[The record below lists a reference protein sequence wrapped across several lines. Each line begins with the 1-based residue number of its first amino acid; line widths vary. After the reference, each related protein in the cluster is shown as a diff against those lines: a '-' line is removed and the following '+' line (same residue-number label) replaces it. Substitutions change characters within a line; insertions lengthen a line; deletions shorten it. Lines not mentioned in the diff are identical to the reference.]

1 MESVILVD
9 DNDIE
14 VGVMEKMEAHL
25 TGTMHRA
32 ISVFVFNEKG
42 DYLLQQRAQHKY
54 HSGSKWS
61 NTCCSHPRP
70 GEALLDAAHRRLK
83 EEMGLDCNLAFWFSF
98 KYRAE
103 LDHGLVENEYDHVF
117 MGISNDLPRPNPNEV
132 SSFKYIS
139 RADLE
144 KDLISNPEHYSEWF
158 KICLQH

>member
-14 VGVMEKMEAHL
+14 VGVMEKIEAHL

-42 DYLLQQRAQHKY
+42 EYLLQQRAQQKY
-54 HSGSKWS
+54 HSAGKWS

-70 GEALLDAAHRRLK
+70 GEDLLDAAQRRLK
-83 EEMGLDCNLAFWFSF
+83 EEMGMDCKLAFWFSF

-117 MGISNDLPRPNPNEV
+117 MGISNDLPRPDPTEV
-132 SSFKYIS
+132 SSFKYVN
-139 RADLE
+139 RVDLE
-144 KDLISNPEHYSEWF
+144 KDLIRNPEHYSEWF

>member
-1 MESVILVD
+1 MVD

-83 EEMGLDCNLAFWFSF
+83 EEMGLDCKLAFWFSF

-117 MGISNDLPRPNPNEV
+117 MGISNDLPRPDPDEV

>member
-1 MESVILVD
+1 MVD

-42 DYLLQQRAQHKY
+42 EYLLQQRAQQKY
-54 HSGSKWS
+54 HSAGKWS

-70 GEALLDAAHRRLK
+70 GEDLLDAAQRRLK
-83 EEMGLDCNLAFWFSF
+83 EEMGMECKLAFWFSF

-117 MGISNDLPRPNPNEV
+117 MGISNDLPRPHPTEV
-132 SSFKYIS
+132 SSFKYIG

-144 KDLISNPEHYSEWF
+144 EDLIRNPEHYSEWF

>member
-83 EEMGLDCNLAFWFSF
+83 EEMGLDCKLAFWFSF

-117 MGISNDLPRPNPNEV
+117 MGISNDLPRPDPNEV

-144 KDLISNPEHYSEWF
+144 EDLISNPEHYSEWF

>member
-32 ISVFVFNEKG
+32 ISVFVFNDKG

-54 HSGSKWS
+54 HSAGKWS

-70 GEALLDAAHRRLK
+70 GEDLLDAAHRRLK

-98 KYRAE
+98 KYTAE

-117 MGISNDLPRPNPNEV
+117 MGISNDLPSPDPTEV
-132 SSFKYIS
+132 SSFRYVN

-144 KDLISNPEHYSEWF
+144 EDLIRNPENYSEWF

>member
-32 ISVFVFNEKG
+32 ISVFVFNKKG

-83 EEMGLDCNLAFWFSF
+83 EEMGLDCKLAFWFSF

-117 MGISNDLPRPNPNEV
+117 MGISNDLPRPDPDEV

>member
-117 MGISNDLPRPNPNEV
+117 MGISNDLPRPDPDEV

>member
-83 EEMGLDCNLAFWFSF
+83 EEMGLDCKLAFWFSF

>member
-83 EEMGLDCNLAFWFSF
+83 EEMGLDCKLAFWFSF

-117 MGISNDLPRPNPNEV
+117 MGISNDLPRPDPDEV

>member
-117 MGISNDLPRPNPNEV
+117 MGISNDLPRPDPNEV